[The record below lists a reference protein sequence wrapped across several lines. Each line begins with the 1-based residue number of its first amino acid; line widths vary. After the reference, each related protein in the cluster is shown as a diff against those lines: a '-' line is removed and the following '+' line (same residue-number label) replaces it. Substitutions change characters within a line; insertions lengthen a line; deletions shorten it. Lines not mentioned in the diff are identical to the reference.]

1 MGILKFFDF
10 QNVMNI
16 TNERA
21 IFITHV
27 QVISFL
33 VHNWGL
39 QPHGLGSNFAMNNA
53 MALHCIRFFGLQNF
67 LFD

>member
-1 MGILKFFDF
+1 MKEQF
-10 QNVMNI
+10 
-16 TNERA
+16 
-21 IFITHV
+21 FITHV
-27 QVISFL
+27 QVISLL